1 VDIVVTDHNDNTDEE
16 HGCYGPRNRKLQ
28 TKTIKIDRI
37 QMSKAELKKN
47 LKKLSETCFGLQ
59 RANSKP
65 NFHNRRAFNS
75 ANFQSQW
82 MYRGDIIAIESL
94 PLDAASQQQLLTH
107 KFSLWTPPQV
117 LLFWYETC
125 ALKST
130 VTLGE
135 RQLQTLFRSQV
146 ALSTRSDQKTHT
158 HQTRQKRKTAK
169 LQIILR
175 HRGDTEKTKEIGT
188 KL

>member
-1 VDIVVTDHNDNTDEE
+1 MH
-16 HGCYGPRNRKLQ
+16 
-28 TKTIKIDRI
+28 
-37 QMSKAELKKN
+37 
-47 LKKLSETCFGLQ
+47 
-59 RANSKP
+59 
-65 NFHNRRAFNS
+65 
-75 ANFQSQW
+75 
-82 MYRGDIIAIESL
+82 RGDIIDIESL

-107 KFSLWTPPQV
+107 KFSLLTPPQV

-135 RQLQTLFRSQV
+135 RPLQTLFRSQV
-146 ALSTRSDQKTHT
+146 ALSTRSDQKKHT
-158 HQTRQKRKTAK
+158 NTQQKRQKRKTAK